1 MPQPA
6 NLTATVLLVCFS
18 GALAAFFLTAGG
30 RWLAARRRT
39 PGPPPLPQGKVAV
52 WHYHAVDLLWMGFI
66 VITYATQSLGSAQL
80 ADRPTEVSISASG
93 LIISMGF
100 QLVMAGMTVVV
111 MAWRVGPTEWLGLR
125 WREWPRVLLIAPLT
139 VVAMWVL
146 NIALLQSGY
155 LKWME
160 SLGVEQVQ
168 DSVKLLGETP
178 DPVIFGLMAMAAVV
192 VAPVCEEILFRGYL
206 YGAAKRFAGP
216 WVAGIGSALIFAAA
230 HGSLMPL
237 PPLFILGCLLVLSYE
252 WTGSLWAPIAIH
264 FCFNGATVLLQLA
277 VRFHL
282 IPLPDS
288 L

>member
-6 NLTATVLLVCFS
+6 NLTSTVLLVCFA
-18 GALAAFFLTAGG
+18 GALAAFFLTAVG

-39 PGPPPLPQGKVAV
+39 PGPPPLPQGRVAV
-52 WHYHAVDLLWMGFI
+52 WPYHAVDLLWMGFI
-66 VITYATQSLGSAQL
+66 VFTFGAVSLETSQL
-80 ADRPTEVSISASG
+80 AERHTEVSASVSG
-93 LIISMGF
+93 IIISMGF
-100 QLVMAGMTVVV
+100 QLVLAGMTVVV
-111 MAWRVGPTEWLGLR
+111 MAWRIGPITWLGLR
-125 WREWPRVLLIAPLT
+125 WQEWPRVLLIAPLT

-146 NIALLQSGY
+146 NIALFLCGY
-155 LKWME
+155 LKWIE

-168 DSVKLLGETP
+168 DSVKLLNETP
-178 DPVIFGLMAMAAVV
+178 DPIIFALMAVTAVL

-237 PPLFILGCLLVLSYE
+237 PPLFILGFLLVLAYE
-252 WTGSLWAPIAIH
+252 WTGSLWAPIGIH
-264 FCFNGATVLLQLA
+264 LCFNGATVLIQLA
-277 VRFHL
+277 ARFHL